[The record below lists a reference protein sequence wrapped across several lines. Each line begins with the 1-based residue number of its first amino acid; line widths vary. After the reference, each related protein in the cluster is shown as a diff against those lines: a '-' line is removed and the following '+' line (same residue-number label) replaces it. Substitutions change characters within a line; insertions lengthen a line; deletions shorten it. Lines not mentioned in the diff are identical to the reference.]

1 MAKSNKVATAVAK
14 SVNPALAADILAQA
28 GAVAAKAIDVQIST
42 SVSTESFQSD
52 FAALCLAAGVPVIK
66 RDGVER
72 FDRESEVGKALH
84 AVLKVKATE
93 SAKGRAHYSVEVHK
107 VGDDDNYLPVRM
119 WSRLAKKWSP
129 IDIEGN
135 VVDPATVSPD
145 MKTASHGVTLRQA
158 NHTFTAAF
166 ALGVD
171 LKSLASVAEKPN
183 GVKAWMR
190 GTAVGERPDA
200 KGQGMRDWINNDV
213 DQALSRGWKT
223 DASGRAGGAKQDF
236 ADLLNGLHKAG
247 TKKRARFAKDNSDES
262 VVSEAQWS
270 ALCALVQTLAFD
282 PDLFDAVYQA
292 ADDLAATKS

>member
-14 SVNPALAADILAQA
+14 SVNPSMAADILAKA
-28 GAVAAKAIDVQIST
+28 EAVAVKAIDVQIST
-42 SVSTESFQSD
+42 SVDTESFQSD
-52 FAALCLAAGVPVIK
+52 FATLCLAAGVPVIK

-84 AVLKVKATE
+84 AVLKAKATD
-93 SAKGRAHYSVEVHK
+93 SAKTRAHYSVEVHK
-107 VGDDDNYLPVRM
+107 VGDDDKYLPVRM
-119 WSRLAKKWSP
+119 WSRLAKKWLP

-135 VVDPATVSPD
+135 VVDPADVD
-145 MKTASHGVTLRQA
+145 DHGIPLREA

-171 LKSLASVAEKPN
+171 LKTLASVAEKPN

-190 GTAVGERPDA
+190 GTAVEERPDG

-213 DQALSRGWKT
+213 DQALSRGWKA
-223 DASGRAGGAKQDF
+223 DASGRAGGAKHDF

-247 TKKRARFAKDNSDES
+247 TKKRARYAKDNGDDS
-262 VVSEAQWS
+262 VVSEDQWT
-270 ALCALVQTLAFD
+270 ALCSIMLEAAFD
-282 PDLFDAVYQA
+282 PALADEIIAA
-292 ADDLAATKS
+292 ADRAGS

>member
-1 MAKSNKVATAVAK
+1 MAKSNKVATAIAK
-14 SVNPALAADILAQA
+14 SVNPSMAANILAQA
-28 GAVAAKAIDVQIST
+28 ETVAIKAIDVQIST
-42 SVSTESFQSD
+42 SVDTESFQSD

-72 FDRESEVGKALH
+72 FDRESEVGKALDV
-84 AVLKVKATE
+84 ALRAKITE
-93 SAKGRAHYSVEVHK
+93 SAKTRAHYSVEVHQ
-107 VGDDDNYLPVRM
+107 VGNDDNFLPVRM
-119 WSRLAKKWSP
+119 WSRLAKKWVP
-129 IDIEGN
+129 VEGA
-135 VVDPATVSPD
+135 PAV
-145 MKTASHGVTLRQA
+145 

-171 LKSLASVAEKPN
+171 LKALASVAEKPN

-190 GTAVGERPDA
+190 GTAVGERPDG

-247 TKKRARFAKDNSDES
+247 TKKRGRYAKENGGEA
-262 VVSEAQWS
+262 VVSEDQWS

-292 ADDLAATKS
+292 ADDLAAERANS

>member
-14 SVNPALAADILAQA
+14 SVNPSMAADILAQVEKV
-28 GAVAAKAIDVQIST
+28 AVKALDVQIST
-42 SVSTESFQSD
+42 SVDTESFQSD
-52 FAALCLAAGVPVIK
+52 FAALCIAAGVPVIK

-72 FDRESEVGKALH
+72 FDRESEVGKALDV
-84 AVLKVKATE
+84 ALRAKITE
-93 SAKGRAHYSVEVHK
+93 SAKTRAHYSVEVHQ
-107 VGDDDNYLPVRM
+107 VGNDDNFLPVRM
-119 WSRLAKKWSP
+119 WSRLAKKWAP
-129 IDIEGN
+129 IDVNGN

-171 LKSLASVAEKPN
+171 LKALASVAEKPN

-190 GTAVGERPDA
+190 GTAAGERPDG
-200 KGQGMRDWINNDV
+200 KGQGMRDWIKNDV

-223 DASGRAGGAKQDF
+223 DATGRAGGNRQDF

-247 TKKRARFAKDNSDES
+247 TKKRARYAKDNGDDS

-270 ALCALVQTLAFD
+270 ALCSIMLEAAFD
-282 PDLFDAVYQA
+282 PALADEIIAA
-292 ADDLAATKS
+292 ADRAGS

>member
-14 SVNPALAADILAQA
+14 SVNPSMAADILAKA
-28 GAVAAKAIDVQIST
+28 EAVAVKAIDVQIST
-42 SVSTESFQSD
+42 SVDTESFQSD

-84 AVLKVKATE
+84 AMLKAKATE
-93 SAKGRAHYSVEVHK
+93 SAKTRAHYSVEVHR
-107 VGDDDNYLPVRM
+107 VGDDDKYLPVRM
-119 WSRLAKKWSP
+119 WSRLTKKWAP
-129 IDIEGN
+129 IDVNGH
-135 VVDPATVSPD
+135 VVDLADVD
-145 MKTASHGVTLRQA
+145 NHGTPLRQA

-213 DQALSRGWKT
+213 DQALSRGWKA

-247 TKKRARFAKDNSDES
+247 TKKRARYAKDNGDDS
-262 VVSEAQWS
+262 VVTEDQWT
-270 ALCALVQTLAFD
+270 ALCSIMVEAAFD
-282 PDLFDAVYQA
+282 PALADEIIAA
-292 ADDLAATKS
+292 ADRAGS